1 MILYVMLVGRY
12 PFERPED
19 ARLADMARTQRTIQV
34 AFMRLSPFCHDVLSK
49 HMPFEG
55 RPPIHRTQRVLAR
68 DMIFPTNITP
78 ECRDLLDKLLTLDP
92 KRRITVAQIQAHP
105 W

>member
-34 AFMRLSPFCHDVLSK
+34 RQVGVPSRQSACMVNNNN
-49 HMPFEG
+49 
-55 RPPIHRTQRVLAR
+55 V
-68 DMIFPTNITP
+68 
-78 ECRDLLDKLLTLDP
+78 
-92 KRRITVAQIQAHP
+92 
-105 W
+105 